1 VFTGLDRLK
10 DGAVIQPQKISMDS
24 ILKVKPL

>member
-1 VFTGLDRLK
+1 LDRLQ
-10 DGAVIQPQKISMDS
+10 DGAVIQPQTISMDS